1 MSLEGERRRHNY
13 SFGCGTSK
21 PNGCLIS
28 PEGSKLIFFEECKNP
43 LKTNF
48 KIHTHIFYTNHLGEP
63 AGYQTSERFTID
75 LAWEKWHQLH
85 QKGWTKAS
93 YEYG

>member
-28 PEGSKLIFFEECKNP
+28 PEGSKIIFFEECKNP

-63 AGYQTSERFTID
+63 AGFKSSESLSIDAAWREVTRTS
-75 LAWEKWHQLH
+75 
-85 QKGWTKAS
+85 QKGWIETFQD
-93 YEYG
+93 YG